1 MAERLQRY
9 LARSGVASRRHA
21 EALITAGRV
30 TVNNQPATQ
39 LGTKVEPNDLVA
51 LDGKL
56 VMPPEAVSWYV
67 LYKPVGVVT
76 TLDDLQGRPTVRGLL
91 GSIPTRVFPSAGWIG
106 TPRERSYSPTTARR
120 RTVSCTPASRCHVPT
135 WPK

>member
-30 TVNNQPATQ
+30 TVNNQPATT
-39 LGTKVEPNDLVA
+39 LGTKVEPEDLVA

-56 VMPPEAVSWYV
+56 VMPPDEVSWYV
-67 LYKPVGVVT
+67 L
-76 TLDDLQGRPTVRGLL
+76 LQAGGRRHH
-91 GSIPTRVFPSAGWIG
+91 AG
-106 TPRERSYSPTTARR
+106 
-120 RTVSCTPASRCHVPT
+120 
-135 WPK
+135 